1 MKVLKVKEIPLPKIR
16 DLLELRQK
24 RGPLESYQMAT
35 LSHASKFSKIS
46 SDKAEKLAEELIDK
60 FKISRVGAVQIANI
74 LPTSIEELRTLFTK
88 EGKVFLTED
97 LEKILELIRTYLE

>member
-1 MKVLKVKEIPLPKIR
+1 MKVLKLEEIPLSKVR

-24 RGPLESYQMAT
+24 RGPLESYQMAA
-35 LSHASKFSKIS
+35 LSHASKFSKIPS
-46 SDKAEKLAEELIDK
+46 EKAEGLVKALIDK
-60 FKISRVGAVQIANI
+60 FKISRATAVQVASV
-74 LPTSIEELRTLFTK
+74 LPTSIEELRTLLVK